1 MRFHFRPCADRVQ
14 ALRFAAPSA
23 KVDRWVSDR
32 RAHRREEANHEQGY
46 GQEEGSE
53 EKASQV
59 AAGEARREEGEETEP
74 GISSLRCRQAQGS
87 RPAGRFACVSRLCMM
102 YRAQHADYLTFLMPA
117 WVQHPRVESSRLRS
131 DRNPRNE
138 D

>member
-53 EKASQV
+53 EEAGQV
-59 AAGEARREEGEETEP
+59 SAGEARREEGEETEP
-74 GISSLRCRQAQGS
+74 GISGLKRSAAAGS
-87 RPAGRFACVSRLCMM
+87 RAAAGRST
-102 YRAQHADYLTFLMPA
+102 YL
-117 WVQHPRVESSRLRS
+117 
-131 DRNPRNE
+131 DCK
-138 D
+138 